1 MKIFKTLIIPVITLF
16 TIAICFAGCS
26 KDDDTVVTRNTL
38 TYHTNGASGGTTPG
52 AVTQESGTNV
62 TLDGGAGFSRS
73 GFTFAG
79 WNTNA
84 NGTGTNY
91 AGGSSYTLASDIT
104 LYANWTAVSAT
115 QYTLT
120 YNTNGAT
127 SGSAPASVTQDGGT
141 SITLNAGTG
150 FSRSGF
156 TFSGWNTGADGT
168 GTDYAGGSNYTLSS
182 NATLYAKW
190 TATSGSNN
198 LKITVGTTVF
208 NATINDNATATAF
221 KAMLP
226 LTLNMSELGGVEKFA
241 NLPSNPPSNHTNPG
255 TIQNGDLMLYSS
267 NTLVLFYTTFSTS
280 YSYTQIGRVNNPA
293 GLAAALG
300 TGSVTVKY
308 ELD

>member
-1 MKIFKTLIIPVITLF
+1 MKNLKQL
-16 TIAICFAGCS
+16 TIAFLALFAICLTSCS
-26 KDDDTVVTRNTL
+26 KDGDDPVINRSTL
-38 TYHTNGASGGTTPG
+38 TYNTNGASGGTTPA
-52 AVTQESGTNV
+52 AVTQNSGTSI
-62 TLDGGAGFSRS
+62 TLDGGTGFSRS

-84 NGTGTNY
+84 GGTGTNY
-91 AGGSSYTLASDIT
+91 AGGNSYTLANDIT
-104 LYANWTAVSAT
+104 LYANWTAVSTT

-120 YNTNGAT
+120 YNTNGST
-127 SGSAPASVTQDGGT
+127 SGTAPAAVTQNGGT
-141 SITLNAGTG
+141 SITLNTGTG

-156 TFSGWNTGADGT
+156 TFAGWNISADGT
-168 GTDYAGGSNYTLSS
+168 GTDYAAGSNYALNS

-190 TATSGSNN
+190 TATSSSNN

-208 NATINDNATATAF
+208 NATLASNATATAF

-226 LTLNMSELGGVEKFA
+226 LTLNMSELGGVEKYA
-241 NLPSNPPSNHTNPG
+241 SLPSNPPSNHTNPG

-280 YSYTQIGRVNNPA
+280 YSYTKIGTVTNPA

-300 TGSVTVKY
+300 TGSVTVKF